1 VAVREAIP
9 RREEAGESVSS
20 FAKSLF
26 LGEIH
31 EELVFPW
38 PDPDRSEQDRIREL
52 NAQIREYCADHYDPR
67 QAEEERWI
75 PDRVLR
81 DLGEIG
87 ALGLYVEE
95 EYGGQGLSQTGY
107 ARVFETIGQID
118 ATLAIVL
125 GVHQSI
131 GFKGISLFGTDE
143 QKQRFL
149 PDLATGRKLAA
160 FALTETEA
168 GSDAYHVRSRAVEQP
183 DGSWL
188 LNGEK
193 RYIGNGSRADVIT
206 TFAGAEVGGEDRH
219 IALLLEKGMKGLE
232 VGERYD
238 TMGLRANDLRRLYF
252 KDVRVPAENVL
263 GEPGQGFRVAMQ
275 VLNNGRIGL
284 GSGSVGGSKKL
295 LDLAI
300 DHVKERRQFGRP
312 LADFELV
319 QDKIGWMVSYLF
331 GLESMTYLT
340 CGLVDAGVPDY
351 SLESAICKVS
361 GTEFLWY
368 AANRALQLAGGEGYM
383 RDLPY
388 EKVLRDTRIYPIFEG
403 ANDVLRAFI
412 ALGGFKPVGEKL
424 EGLSEIE
431 LSDPIGSI
439 GVLIDYAS
447 GRIQREVRPDKLS
460 MAHEELS
467 DHAAAASEQV
477 KRLASVTE
485 KLLREHRKDI
495 IERQFQQ
502 KRLADNVA
510 DIYAQIALL
519 SRVSHIFDDQ
529 GVEPSGQERF
539 IADTFCRRAAT
550 RVESRFDQIESND
563 DERMTAI
570 AKLAY
575 KRGSYG
581 YALFED

>member
-1 VAVREAIP
+1 VGVREAIP
-9 RREEAGESVSS
+9 QKEEAQEGVSS

-31 EELVFPW
+31 EELIFPW
-38 PDPDRSEQDRIREL
+38 PEPDRAEQDKVRDL
-52 NAQIREYCADHYDPR
+52 NSRIREYCTANYDPR

-81 DLGEIG
+81 DLGEMG
-87 ALGLYVEE
+87 ALGLYVDEA
-95 EYGGQGLSQTGY
+95 YGGQGLSQTGY

-143 QKQRFL
+143 QKERFL
-149 PDLATGRKLAA
+149 PDLAAGRKLAA
-160 FALTETEA
+160 FALTEPEA
-168 GSDAYHVRSRAVEQP
+168 GSDAYHVQSRAVRQS
-183 DGSWL
+183 DGSWV

-206 TFAGAEVGGEDRH
+206 TFARAEIGGEDRH
-219 IALLLEKGMKGLE
+219 IALLLEKGMEGLE
-232 VGERYD
+232 VGDRFD
-238 TMGLRANDLRRLYF
+238 TMGLQANDLRRLYF
-252 KDVRVPAENVL
+252 KDVKVPAENVL

-275 VLNNGRIGL
+275 ILNNGRIGL
-284 GSGSVGGSKKL
+284 GTGSVGGAKKL
-295 LDLAI
+295 LDITI

-312 LADFELV
+312 LSDFELV

-331 GLESMTYLT
+331 GLESMCYLT
-340 CGLVDAGVPDY
+340 CGLVDSGVPDY

-368 AANRALQLAGGEGYM
+368 AANRSLQLAGGEGYM
-383 RDLPY
+383 RDRPY

-403 ANDVLRAFI
+403 ANDVMRAFI

-424 EGLSEIE
+424 EGLSELE

-447 GRIQREVRPDKLS
+447 DRIQREVRPDKVTK
-460 MAHEELS
+460 AHEDLS
-467 DHAAAASEQV
+467 EHADSVSEQV
-477 KRLASVTE
+477 KQLAGVTE
-485 KLLREHRKDI
+485 KLLRENRKGI
-495 IERQFQQ
+495 VERQFQQ

-510 DIYAQIALL
+510 DIFAQLALL
-519 SRVSHIFDDQ
+519 SRVTSIFEDQ

-539 IADTFCRRAAT
+539 IADTFCRRASS
-550 RVESRFDQIESND
+550 RVRSRFDQIESND

>member
-1 VAVREAIP
+1 MAVREAIP
-9 RREEAGESVSS
+9 RKQEAQEGVSS

-31 EELVFPW
+31 EELIFPW
-38 PDPDRSEQDRIREL
+38 PKPDPEEQDQIREL
-52 NAQIREYCADHYDPR
+52 NKRIRDYCEEHYDAR
-67 QAEEERWI
+67 RAEEERWI
-75 PDRVLR
+75 PDEVLR

-87 ALGLYVEE
+87 ALGLYVDK

-107 ARVFETIGQID
+107 ARVFETVGQID

-143 QKQRFL
+143 QKARFL

-160 FALTETEA
+160 FALTEPDA
-168 GSDAYHVRSRAVEQP
+168 GSDAYHVKSRAVEQP
-183 DGSWL
+183 DGSWV

-193 RYIGNGSRADVIT
+193 RFIGNGSRADVIT
-206 TFAGAEVGGEDRH
+206 TFARAEVGGEDRH
-219 IALLLEKGMKGLE
+219 IALLLEKGMDGLE
-232 VGERYD
+232 VGERYE
-238 TMGLRANDLRRLYF
+238 TMGLQANDLRRLYF
-252 KDVRVPAENVL
+252 KDVRVPPENVL

-275 VLNNGRIGL
+275 ILNNGRIGL
-284 GSGSVGGSKKL
+284 GTGSVGGAKRL

-300 DHVKERRQFGRP
+300 DHVKERRQFGTP

-319 QDKIGWMVSYLF
+319 QDKIGWMVTYLF
-331 GLESMTYLT
+331 GLESMCYLT
-340 CGLVDAGVPDY
+340 CGLVDDGVPDY
-351 SLESAICKVS
+351 SLESAMCKVS

-368 AANRALQLAGGEGYM
+368 AANRALQLAGGEGYL
-383 RDLPY
+383 RDRPY

-424 EGLSEIE
+424 EGLSEVE

-447 GRIQREVRPDKLS
+447 DRIQREVRPDKITLAHDQLS
-460 MAHEELS
+460 E
-467 DHAAAASEQV
+467 HADAVSEQV
-477 KRLASVTE
+477 KRLAGVTE
-485 KLLREHRKDI
+485 KLLRDNRKGI

-510 DIYAQIALL
+510 DIYAQMAVL
-519 SRVSHIFDDQ
+519 SRVSSIFEDQ
-529 GVEPSGQERF
+529 GVEPSGQESF
-539 IADTFCRRAAT
+539 IADTFCSRAA
-550 RVESRFDQIESND
+550 RRVNSRFNQVESSD